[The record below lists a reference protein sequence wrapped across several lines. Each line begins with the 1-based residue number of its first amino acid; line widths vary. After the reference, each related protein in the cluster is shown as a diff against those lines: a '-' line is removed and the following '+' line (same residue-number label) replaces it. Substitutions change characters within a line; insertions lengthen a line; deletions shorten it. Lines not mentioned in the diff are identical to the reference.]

1 VAASELTGRVALITG
16 AGRGIGRATA
26 RALARAGADVALVA
40 RSDAELQQ
48 TAALVQAQHRRSAVV
63 ACDVGSDQAVRDAI
77 AQAQHLLGAIDILVN
92 NAAVLEPLGPSA
104 IIDPQAWA
112 QGLNVNL
119 TGAFRCIR
127 AVLAGMLE
135 RGWGRII
142 NVTAGM
148 PPAGL
153 PKASAYSVSKAGL
166 DMLTRHLSAELA
178 GTGVTVNSVWPGAVK
193 TRMLAAFRASRGAGW
208 RPGDLD
214 PAEPARLIARLVAS
228 DHTGEI
234 VDLHGPTARQL
245 LGT

>member
-1 VAASELTGRVALITG
+1 MAARELTDRVALVTG

-26 RALARAGADVALVA
+26 LALARAGADVAVVA
-40 RSDAELQQ
+40 RSDAELQE
-48 TAALVQAQHRRSAVV
+48 TAALVGAQRRRSAAVV
-63 ACDVGSDQAVRDAI
+63 CDVGSDQAVHDAI
-77 AQAQHLLGAIDILVN
+77 AQVQQQLGGIDILIN
-92 NAAVLEPLGPSA
+92 NAAVLRPLGPSA
-104 IIDPQAWA
+104 TIEPEAWA
-112 QGLNVNL
+112 QALNINL
-119 TGAFRCIR
+119 TGAFRCIQ

-135 RGWGRII
+135 RGWGRIL

-178 GTGVTVNSVWPGAVK
+178 GTGVTVNSLWPGAVK
-193 TRMLAAFRASRGAGW
+193 TRMLAAFRASRGAGSGS
-208 RPGDLD
+208 GDLD

-228 DHTGEI
+228 DRTGEI

>member
-1 VAASELTGRVALITG
+1 VAASELTGRVVLITG

-26 RALARAGADVALVA
+26 LALATAGVDVAVAA
-40 RSDAELQQ
+40 RSDAALQQ
-48 TAALVQAQHRRSAVV
+48 TAALVGAQQRRSAAVV
-63 ACDVGSDQAVRDAI
+63 CDVGSDQAVRDAI
-77 AQAQHLLGAIDILVN
+77 AQVQHLLGAIDILVN

-104 IIDPQAWA
+104 TIDPHAWTQA
-112 QGLNVNL
+112 LNINL
-119 TGAFRCIR
+119 TGAFRCIQ

-135 RGWGRII
+135 RGWGRIV
-142 NVTAGM
+142 NVTAAM
-148 PPAGL
+148 SPAGL

-166 DMLTRHLSAELA
+166 DMLTRHLGAELA

-228 DHTGEI
+228 DRNGEV
-234 VDLHGPTARQL
+234 VDLHGPTGRQL

>member
-1 VAASELTGRVALITG
+1 MAASELTGRVALITG

-48 TAALVQAQHRRSAVV
+48 TAALVQAQHRRSAAV

-77 AQAQHLLGAIDILVN
+77 AQAQHRLGAIDILVN

-104 IIDPQAWA
+104 TIEPQAWA
-112 QGLNVNL
+112 QGLNINL
-119 TGAFRCIR
+119 TGAFRCIQT
-127 AVLAGMLE
+127 VLAGMLE
-135 RGWGRII
+135 RGWGRIV

-166 DMLTRHLSAELA
+166 DMLTRHLGAELA
-178 GTGVTVNSVWPGAVK
+178 GTGVTVNSIWPGAVK

-228 DHTGEI
+228 DRNGEI
-234 VDLHGPTARQL
+234 VDLHGPTGRQL
-245 LGT
+245 LGA

>member
-1 VAASELTGRVALITG
+1 VAASQLTGRVALITG

-26 RALARAGADVALVA
+26 LTLAQAGADVAVVA
-40 RSDAELQQ
+40 RSSAELEQ
-48 TAALVQAQHRRSAVV
+48 TAALVGAQHRRSAAVV
-63 ACDVGSDQAVRDAI
+63 CDVGSHQAVRDAT
-77 AQAQHLLGAIDILVN
+77 ARVQQLLGAIDILVN

-104 IIDPQAWA
+104 TIDPQAWA

-135 RGWGRII
+135 RGWGRIV

-148 PPAGL
+148 PPTGL
-153 PKASAYSVSKAGL
+153 PHASAYSVSKAGL
-166 DMLTRHLSAELA
+166 DMLTRHLGAELV

-193 TRMLAAFRASRGAGW
+193 TRMLAAFRTSRGAGW
-208 RPGDLD
+208 RSTDLN

-228 DHTGEI
+228 NRNGEI
-234 VDLHGPTARQL
+234 VDLHGPGGRQL
-245 LGT
+245 LES